1 MADKLFEKITIG
13 SFSYNERTELLLLS
27 VEVSTFL
34 RMILVSSWR
43 LLLLTMVLILGLKN
57 LPAVKLNSPLVKSFP
72 DATIIGI
79 IGSDFAEKLESSLF
93 KVYDSV

>member
-1 MADKLFEKITIG
+1 MFEKITIG

-43 LLLLTMVLILGLKN
+43 LILLTILLTLGLKN
-57 LPAVKLNSPLVKSFP
+57 LPAVKLNSPLFFFP

-79 IGSDFAEKLESSLF
+79 MGSDFVEKLEFSLF

>member
-1 MADKLFEKITIG
+1 MLEKITIG
-13 SFSYNERTELLLLS
+13 SFNYNERIELLLLS

-43 LLLLTMVLILGLKN
+43 LLLLTILLTLGLKN
-57 LPAVKLNSPLVKSFP
+57 LPAVKLYSPLVKSFP
-72 DATIIGI
+72 DVTIIGI
-79 IGSDFAEKLESSLF
+79 MGSDFVEKLEFSLF